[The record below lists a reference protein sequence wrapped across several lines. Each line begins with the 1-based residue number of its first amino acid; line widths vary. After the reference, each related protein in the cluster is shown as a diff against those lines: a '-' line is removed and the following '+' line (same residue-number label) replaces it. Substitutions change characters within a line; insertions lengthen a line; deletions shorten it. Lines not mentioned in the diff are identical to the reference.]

1 MGQDELVLV
10 VQLPEELGRGLVMD
24 VRGCPGIDVEVDA
37 EAREGVFHHLVVLVH
52 DVLRR
57 DALGARLD
65 GDGHAVFV
73 GAAHEDDVLPAQ
85 AEIAD
90 IDVAGDVGTGHGT
103 VRVRKGAGHEGSL
116 VVVHFNLPSLIL
128 IFFLSSLMRSSVVKI
143 SRCRSG
149 PAVASSRVRFVWS
162 AWSRLM

>member
-1 MGQDELVLV
+1 
-10 VQLPEELGRGLVMD
+10 MD
-24 VRGCPGIDVEVDA
+24 VRGRPGIDVEVDA

-90 IDVAGDVGTGHGT
+90 IDVAGDVGTGQVADMDGT